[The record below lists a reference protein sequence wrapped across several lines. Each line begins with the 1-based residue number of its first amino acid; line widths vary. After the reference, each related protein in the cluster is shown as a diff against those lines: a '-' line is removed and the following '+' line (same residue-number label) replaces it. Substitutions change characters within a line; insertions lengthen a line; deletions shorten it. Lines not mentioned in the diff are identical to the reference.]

1 MTLSYSAFL
10 PDGTELSVDYSVSS
24 WGAPATWD
32 DPAESVEIE
41 VEGAFV
47 DDTDDIWLSL
57 TDDERERIEAEII
70 EQLERD
76 GPPDDGGDP
85 YDD

>member
-1 MTLSYSAFL
+1 MTVSYETTL
-10 PDGTELSVDYSVSS
+10 PDGSDITVDYSVSS

-32 DPAESVEIE
+32 DPAEAVEID

-47 DDTDDIWLSL
+47 DDTDDIWLAL
-57 TDDERERIEAEII
+57 TDDERNAIENEII

-76 GPPDDGGDP
+76 GPPDDNDP
-85 YDD
+85 YD